1 MTITTNL
8 NELKESN
15 KYLEVKKISNN
26 VYTVVKIHRVKPQ
39 YLKFGNGIL
48 Q

>member
-8 NELKESN
+8 NEVKESN

-26 VYTVVKIHRVKPQ
+26 IYTVVKIHRVKPQ
-39 YLKFGNGIL
+39 ELKYNHGIL